1 MLTNPQK
8 SADYCLRVWDYC
20 HYRHKVLDYLLQTMN
35 NSPHLRTYHAYKG
48 TIILTMWAYCH
59 YPCS

>member
-1 MLTNPQK
+1 MLNFPCQLNPQ
-8 SADYCLRVWDYC
+8 SQQLIDLEAWDYC

-48 TIILTMWAYCH
+48 TIILMM
-59 YPCS
+59 